1 MRFSNRISI
10 EMEALPRPALADLR
24 LPALLLQPLIEN
36 ALEHGLKNKLA
47 GGVICVGFRESGSRL
62 MIFVEDNGDELT
74 AQRLE
79 EIRQARIYAP
89 SAAGAL
95 SNIYRRL
102 RIVFGDACA
111 RRARAGAACGSKSK
125 FRPRAARTCRRYSHL
140 GEVFSCIA
148 S

>member
-1 MRFSNRISI
+1 MW
-10 EMEALPRPALADLR
+10 
-24 LPALLLQPLIEN
+24 
-36 ALEHGLKNKLA
+36 
-47 GGVICVGFRESGSRL
+47 
-62 MIFVEDNGDELT
+62 EDNGDELT

-111 RRARAGAACGSKSK
+111 MRAARAGRGGLRIEIEIPAACGSDVQ
-125 FRPRAARTCRRYSHL
+125 T
-140 GEVFSCIA
+140 V
-148 S
+148 